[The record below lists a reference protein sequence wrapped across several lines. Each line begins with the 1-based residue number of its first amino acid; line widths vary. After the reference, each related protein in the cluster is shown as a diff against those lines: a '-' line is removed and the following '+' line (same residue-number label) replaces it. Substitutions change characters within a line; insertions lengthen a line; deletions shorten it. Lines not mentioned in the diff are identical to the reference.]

1 MYLINEIEV
10 AKEDFQL
17 PVENLAVW
25 RGDGVFEALKIH
37 DHFPFGIDNH
47 IERLKQSCKKQLF
60 ENVDFRLIK
69 NNILKIASQYK
80 SGYVR
85 VLILRN
91 ESDEDFTI
99 YSFYQKPINI
109 PEDFSLESQ
118 PAPWHPGG
126 DFEVNSDNIIGS
138 KSTSY
143 AYNIKQTR
151 EAIRNGFSD
160 ALLLSNKGLVL
171 EGPTFSIGWIEGETI
186 YVPDLDLGILD
197 SVTRKYLLKFGYE
210 NKITTEVSR
219 ITIDELYTVDTVFV
233 MSTAKHGIFVSKID
247 NKTYTQSPLLI
258 TVQNLFTEEVLK
270 EKQES

>member
-1 MYLINEIEV
+1 MYLINETEV
-10 AKEDFQL
+10 EKEDFRL
-17 PVENLAVW
+17 SVENLAVW

-60 ENVDFRLIK
+60 ENVDFSLIK
-69 NNILKIASQYK
+69 NNILKIASQYEN
-80 SGYVR
+80 GYVR
-85 VLILRN
+85 ILILRN
-91 ESDEDFTI
+91 DSDEDFTI
-99 YSFYQKPINI
+99 YSFYQQPINI
-109 PEDFSLESQ
+109 PENYSLESQ

-143 AYNIKQTR
+143 AYNMKQTR

-160 ALLLSNKGLVL
+160 ALLLSNKRVVL
-171 EGPTFSIGWIEGETI
+171 EGPTFSVGWIKGEII

-197 SVTRKYLLKFGYE
+197 SITRKYLLKFGKE
-210 NKITTEVSR
+210 NKIATEVSR

-247 NKTYTQSPLLI
+247 DKTYTQSPLLN
-258 TVQNLFTEEVLK
+258 TVQNLFSEEVLK
-270 EKQES
+270 EKQKS

>member
-1 MYLINEIEV
+1 MYLINETEV

-17 PVENLAVW
+17 SVENLAVW

-60 ENVDFRLIK
+60 ENVDFSLIK
-69 NNILKIASQYK
+69 NNILKIASQYEN
-80 SGYVR
+80 GYVR
-85 VLILRN
+85 ILILRN
-91 ESDEDFTI
+91 DSDEDFTI
-99 YSFYQKPINI
+99 YSFYQQPINI
-109 PEDFSLESQ
+109 PENYSLESQ

-143 AYNIKQTR
+143 AYNMKQTR

-160 ALLLSNKGLVL
+160 ALLLSNKRVVL
-171 EGPTFSIGWIEGETI
+171 EGPTFSVGWIKGEII

-197 SVTRKYLLKFGYE
+197 SITRKYLLKFGKE
-210 NKITTEVSR
+210 NKIATEVSR

-247 NKTYTQSPLLI
+247 DKTYTQSPLLN
-258 TVQNLFTEEVLK
+258 TVQNLFSEEVLK
-270 EKQES
+270 EKQKS

>member
-1 MYLINEIEV
+1 VYLINKTEV
-10 AKEDFQL
+10 NKEDFQL

-37 DHFPFGIDNH
+37 DHFPFGIDDH

-60 ENVDFRLIK
+60 ENVDFNLIR
-69 NNILKIASQYK
+69 NNISKIASQYE

-85 VLILRN
+85 ILILRN
-91 ESDEDFTI
+91 DSDEDFTI
-99 YSFYQKPINI
+99 YSFYQLPIDI
-109 PEDFSLESQ
+109 PENYSLESQ

-126 DFEVNSDNIIGS
+126 DFEVNNDNIIGS

-160 ALLLSNKGLVL
+160 ALLLSNKGVVL
-171 EGPTFSIGWIEGETI
+171 EGPTFSVGWIKDETI

-197 SVTRKYLLKFGYE
+197 SITRKYLLKFGKE
-210 NKITTEVSR
+210 NKISTAVSR

-247 NKTYTQSPLLI
+247 DKTYTQSPLLN
-258 TVQNLFTEEVLK
+258 TVQNLFSEEVLK
-270 EKQES
+270 EKQKS

>member
-10 AKEDFQL
+10 AKEEFQL

-85 VLILRN
+85 ILILRN
-91 ESDEDFTI
+91 DSDEDFTI
-99 YSFYQKPINI
+99 YSFYQQPINI
-109 PEDFSLESQ
+109 PEDYSLESQ

-160 ALLLSNKGLVL
+160 ALLLSNKGVVL
-171 EGPTFSIGWIEGETI
+171 EGPTFSVGWIEGETI

-197 SVTRKYLLKFGYE
+197 SVTRKYLLKFGNE

-219 ITIDELYTVDTVFV
+219 ITIDELYNVDTVFV

-247 NKTYTQSPLLI
+247 NKTYTQSPLLN
-258 TVQNLFTEEVLK
+258 TVQNLFMEEVLK

>member
-1 MYLINEIEV
+1 MYLINETEV

-17 PVENLAVW
+17 SVENFAVW

-60 ENVDFRLIK
+60 ENVDFSLIK

-80 SGYVR
+80 TGYVR
-85 VLILRN
+85 VLILRDD
-91 ESDEDFTI
+91 SDEDFTI
-99 YSFYQKPINI
+99 YSFYQLPIDI
-109 PEDFSLESQ
+109 PENYSLESQ

-126 DFEVNSDNIIGS
+126 DFEVYSDNIIGS

-143 AYNIKQTR
+143 AYNMKQTR

-160 ALLLSNKGLVL
+160 ALLLSNKGVVL
-171 EGPTFSIGWIEGETI
+171 EGPTFSVGWIKGEII

-197 SVTRKYLLKFGYE
+197 SITRKYLLKFGKE
-210 NKITTEVSR
+210 NKIATEVSR
-219 ITIDELYTVDTVFV
+219 ITIEELYTVDTVFV
-233 MSTAKHGIFVSKID
+233 MSSAKHGIFVSKID
-247 NKTYTQSPLLI
+247 DKTYTQSPLLN
-258 TVQNLFTEEVLK
+258 TVQNLFSEEVLK
-270 EKQES
+270 EKQKS

>member
-1 MYLINEIEV
+1 MYLINETEV

-17 PVENLAVW
+17 SVENLAVW

-37 DHFPFGIDNH
+37 DYFPFGIDDH
-47 IERLKQSCKKQLF
+47 IERLKQSCNKQLF
-60 ENVDFRLIK
+60 ENVDFSLIK
-69 NNILKIASQYK
+69 NNILKIASQYQ

-85 VLILRN
+85 ILILRN
-91 ESDEDFTI
+91 DSDEDFTI
-99 YSFYQKPINI
+99 YSFYQQPVNI
-109 PEDFSLESQ
+109 PENYSLESQ

-126 DFEVNSDNIIGS
+126 DFEVNRDNIIGS

-143 AYNIKQTR
+143 AYNMKQTR

-160 ALLLSNKGLVL
+160 ALLLSNKGVVL
-171 EGPTFSIGWIEGETI
+171 EGPTFSVGWIKGEII

-197 SVTRKYLLKFGYE
+197 SITRKYLLQFGKE
-210 NKITTEVSR
+210 NKIATEVSR

-247 NKTYTQSPLLI
+247 DKTYTESPLLS
-258 TVQNLFTEEVLK
+258 TVQNLFSEEVLK
-270 EKQES
+270 EKQKS

>member
-1 MYLINEIEV
+1 MYLINETEV
-10 AKEDFQL
+10 AKKDFQL

-25 RGDGVFEALKIH
+25 RGDGVFEALTIH

-60 ENVDFRLIK
+60 ENVDFSLIK
-69 NNILKIASQYK
+69 NNILKIASQYEN
-80 SGYVR
+80 GYVR
-85 VLILRN
+85 ILILRN
-91 ESDEDFTI
+91 DSDEDFTI
-99 YSFYQKPINI
+99 YSFYQQPINI
-109 PEDFSLESQ
+109 PENYSLESQ

-143 AYNIKQTR
+143 AYNMKQTR

-160 ALLLSNKGLVL
+160 ALLLSNKGVVL
-171 EGPTFSIGWIEGETI
+171 EGPTFSVGWIKGEII

-197 SVTRKYLLKFGYE
+197 SITRKYLLKFGKE
-210 NKITTEVSR
+210 NKIATEVSR

-233 MSTAKHGIFVSKID
+233 MSTAKHGVFVSKID
-247 NKTYTQSPLLI
+247 DKTFTQSPLLN
-258 TVQNLFTEEVLK
+258 TVQNLFSEEVLK
-270 EKQES
+270 EKQKS

>member
-1 MYLINEIEV
+1 MYLINNTEV
-10 AKEDFQL
+10 AIENFQL

-37 DHFPFGIDNH
+37 DYYPFGIDKH
-47 IERLKQSCKKQLF
+47 IERLKQSCRKQLF
-60 ENVDFRLIK
+60 ENVDFNLIE

-80 SGYVR
+80 NGYVR
-85 VLILRN
+85 ILILRN
-91 ESDEDFTI
+91 SSDEDFTI
-99 YSFYQKPINI
+99 YSFYQLPINI
-109 PEDFSLESQ
+109 PENYKLESQ

-126 DFEVNSDNIIGS
+126 DFEVNNDNIIGS

-160 ALLLSNKGLVL
+160 ALLLSNKGVVL
-171 EGPTFSIGWIEGETI
+171 EGPTFSVGWIKDETI

-197 SVTRKYLLKFGYE
+197 SITRKYLLKFGKE
-210 NKITTEVSR
+210 NKISTAVSR
-219 ITIDELYTVDTVFV
+219 ITIDELYTVDTVFA

-247 NKTYTQSPLLI
+247 DKTYTQSPLLN
-258 TVQNLFTEEVLK
+258 TVQNLFKEEVLK

>member
-1 MYLINEIEV
+1 MYLINETEV
-10 AKEDFQL
+10 SKEDFQL
-17 PVENLAVW
+17 SVENLAVW

-37 DHFPFGIDNH
+37 DHFPFGVDNH

-60 ENVDFRLIK
+60 ENVDFSLIK
-69 NNILKIASQYK
+69 NNILKIASQYEN
-80 SGYVR
+80 GYVR
-85 VLILRN
+85 ILILRN
-91 ESDEDFTI
+91 DSDEDFTI
-99 YSFYQKPINI
+99 YSFYQQPINI
-109 PEDFSLESQ
+109 PENYSLESQ

-143 AYNIKQTR
+143 AYNMKQTR

-160 ALLLSNKGLVL
+160 ALLLSNKGVVL
-171 EGPTFSIGWIEGETI
+171 EGPTFSVGWIKGEII

-197 SVTRKYLLKFGYE
+197 SITRKYLLKFGKE
-210 NKITTEVSR
+210 NKIETEVSR

-247 NKTYTQSPLLI
+247 DKTYTQSPLLN
-258 TVQNLFTEEVLK
+258 TVQNLFSEEVLK
-270 EKQES
+270 EKQKS

>member
-1 MYLINEIEV
+1 MYLINETEV

-17 PVENLAVW
+17 SVENFAVW

-60 ENVDFRLIK
+60 ENVDFSLIK
-69 NNILKIASQYK
+69 NNILKIASQYEN
-80 SGYVR
+80 GYVR
-85 VLILRN
+85 ILILRN
-91 ESDEDFTI
+91 DSDEDFTI
-99 YSFYQKPINI
+99 YSFYQQPINI
-109 PEDFSLESQ
+109 PENYSLESQ

-143 AYNIKQTR
+143 AYNMKQTR

-160 ALLLSNKGLVL
+160 ALLLSNKGVVL
-171 EGPTFSIGWIEGETI
+171 EGPTFSVGWIKGEII

-197 SVTRKYLLKFGYE
+197 SITRKYLLKFGKE
-210 NKITTEVSR
+210 NKIATEVSR

-247 NKTYTQSPLLI
+247 DKTYTQSPLLN
-258 TVQNLFTEEVLK
+258 TVQNLFSEEVLK
-270 EKQES
+270 EKQKS

>member
-10 AKEDFQL
+10 AKEEFQL

-47 IERLKQSCKKQLF
+47 IERLKQSCKKQFF

-85 VLILRN
+85 ILILRN
-91 ESDEDFTI
+91 DSDEDFTI
-99 YSFYQKPINI
+99 YSFYQQPINI
-109 PEDFSLESQ
+109 PEDYSLESQ

-160 ALLLSNKGLVL
+160 ALLLSNKGVVL
-171 EGPTFSIGWIEGETI
+171 EGPTFSVGWIEGETI

-197 SVTRKYLLKFGYE
+197 SVTRKYLLKFGNE

-219 ITIDELYTVDTVFV
+219 ITIDELYNVDTVFV

-247 NKTYTQSPLLI
+247 NKTYTQSPLLN
-258 TVQNLFTEEVLK
+258 TVQNLFMEEVLK

>member
-1 MYLINEIEV
+1 MYLINETEV

-25 RGDGVFEALKIH
+25 RGDGVFEALTVH

-60 ENVDFRLIK
+60 ENVDFSLIK
-69 NNILKIASQYK
+69 NNILKIASQYEN
-80 SGYVR
+80 GYVR
-85 VLILRN
+85 ILILRN
-91 ESDEDFTI
+91 DSDEDFTI
-99 YSFYQKPINI
+99 YSFYQQPINI
-109 PEDFSLESQ
+109 PENYSLESQ

-143 AYNIKQTR
+143 AYNMKQTR

-160 ALLLSNKGLVL
+160 ALLLSNKGVVL
-171 EGPTFSIGWIEGETI
+171 EGPTFSVGWIEGEII

-197 SVTRKYLLKFGYE
+197 SITRKYLLKFGKE
-210 NKITTEVSR
+210 NKIATEVSR

-247 NKTYTQSPLLI
+247 DKTYTQSPLLN
-258 TVQNLFTEEVLK
+258 TVQNLFSEEVLK
-270 EKQES
+270 EKQKS

>member
-1 MYLINEIEV
+1 MYLINETEV

-17 PVENLAVW
+17 SVENLAVW

-60 ENVDFRLIK
+60 ENVDFSLIK
-69 NNILKIASQYK
+69 NNILKIASQYEN
-80 SGYVR
+80 GYVR
-85 VLILRN
+85 ILILRN
-91 ESDEDFTI
+91 DSDEDFTI
-99 YSFYQKPINI
+99 YSFYQQPINI
-109 PEDFSLESQ
+109 PENYSLESQ

-143 AYNIKQTR
+143 AYNMKQTR

-160 ALLLSNKGLVL
+160 ALLLSNKRVVL
-171 EGPTFSIGWIEGETI
+171 EGPTFSVGWIKGEII

-197 SVTRKYLLKFGYE
+197 SITRKYLLKFGKE
-210 NKITTEVSR
+210 NKIATEVSR

-247 NKTYTQSPLLI
+247 NKTYTQSPLLN
-258 TVQNLFTEEVLK
+258 TVQNLFSEEVLK
-270 EKQES
+270 EKQKS

>member
-10 AKEDFQL
+10 AKEEFQL

-85 VLILRN
+85 ILILRN
-91 ESDEDFTI
+91 DSDEDFTI
-99 YSFYQKPINI
+99 YSFYQQPINI
-109 PEDFSLESQ
+109 AEDYSLESQ

-160 ALLLSNKGLVL
+160 ALLLSNKGVVL
-171 EGPTFSIGWIEGETI
+171 EGPTFSVGWIEGETI

-197 SVTRKYLLKFGYE
+197 SVTRKYLLKFGNE

-247 NKTYTQSPLLI
+247 NKTYTQSPLLN
-258 TVQNLFTEEVLK
+258 TVQNLFMEEVLK

>member
-1 MYLINEIEV
+1 MYLINETEV

-17 PVENLAVW
+17 SVENLAVW

-60 ENVDFRLIK
+60 ENVDFSLIK
-69 NNILKIASQYK
+69 NNILKIASQYEN
-80 SGYVR
+80 GYVR
-85 VLILRN
+85 ILILRN
-91 ESDEDFTI
+91 DSDEDFTI
-99 YSFYQKPINI
+99 YSFYQQPINI
-109 PEDFSLESQ
+109 PENYSLESQ

-143 AYNIKQTR
+143 AYNMKQTR

-160 ALLLSNKGLVL
+160 ALLLSNKGVVL
-171 EGPTFSIGWIEGETI
+171 EGPTFSVGWIKGEII

-197 SVTRKYLLKFGYE
+197 SITRKYLLKFGKE
-210 NKITTEVSR
+210 NKIATEVSR

-233 MSTAKHGIFVSKID
+233 MSTAKHGVFVSKID
-247 NKTYTQSPLLI
+247 DKTFTQSPLLN
-258 TVQNLFTEEVLK
+258 TVQNLFSEEVLK
-270 EKQES
+270 EKQKS

>member
-1 MYLINEIEV
+1 VYLINETEV
-10 AKEDFQL
+10 SKENFQL

-25 RGDGVFEALKIH
+25 RGDGVFEALTIH

-60 ENVDFRLIK
+60 ENVDFSLIK

-80 SGYVR
+80 TGYVR
-85 VLILRN
+85 VLILRDD
-91 ESDEDFTI
+91 SDEDFTI
-99 YSFYQKPINI
+99 YSFYQLPIDI
-109 PEDFSLESQ
+109 PENYSLESQ

-126 DFEVNSDNIIGS
+126 DFEVNNDNIIGS

-160 ALLLSNKGLVL
+160 ALLLSNKGVVL
-171 EGPTFSIGWIEGETI
+171 EGPTFSVGWIKDETI

-197 SVTRKYLLKFGYE
+197 SITRKYLLKFGKE
-210 NKITTEVSR
+210 NKISTAVSR

-247 NKTYTQSPLLI
+247 NKTYTQSPLLN
-258 TVQNLFTEEVLK
+258 TLQNLFSEEVLK
-270 EKQES
+270 EKQKS

>member
-10 AKEDFQL
+10 AKEEFQL

-85 VLILRN
+85 ILILRN
-91 ESDEDFTI
+91 DSDEDFTI
-99 YSFYQKPINI
+99 YSFYQQPINI
-109 PEDFSLESQ
+109 PEDYSLESQ

-160 ALLLSNKGLVL
+160 ALLLSNKGVVL
-171 EGPTFSIGWIEGETI
+171 EGPTFSVGWIEGETI

-247 NKTYTQSPLLI
+247 NKTYTQSPLLN
-258 TVQNLFTEEVLK
+258 TVQNLFMEEVLK

>member
-1 MYLINEIEV
+1 MYLINETEV

-17 PVENLAVW
+17 SVENLAVW

-37 DHFPFGIDNH
+37 DYFPFGIDNH

-60 ENVDFRLIK
+60 ENVDFSLIK
-69 NNILKIASQYK
+69 NNILKIASQYEN
-80 SGYVR
+80 GYVR
-85 VLILRN
+85 ILILRN
-91 ESDEDFTI
+91 DSDEDFTI
-99 YSFYQKPINI
+99 YSFYQQPINT
-109 PEDFSLESQ
+109 PENYSLESQ

-143 AYNIKQTR
+143 AYNMKQTR
-151 EAIRNGFSD
+151 QAIRNGFSD
-160 ALLLSNKGLVL
+160 ALLLSNKGVVL
-171 EGPTFSIGWIEGETI
+171 EGPTFSVGWIKGEII

-197 SVTRKYLLKFGYE
+197 SITRRYLLKFGKE
-210 NKITTEVSR
+210 NKIATEVSR
-219 ITIDELYTVDTVFV
+219 ITIDELYAVDTVFV

-247 NKTYTQSPLLI
+247 NKTYTQSPLLN
-258 TVQNLFTEEVLK
+258 TVQNLFMEEVLK

>member
-1 MYLINEIEV
+1 MYLINETEV

-37 DHFPFGIDNH
+37 DYFPFGIDNH

-60 ENVDFRLIK
+60 ENVDFILIK

-80 SGYVR
+80 TGYVR
-85 VLILRN
+85 VLILRDD
-91 ESDEDFTI
+91 SDEDFTI
-99 YSFYQKPINI
+99 YSFYQLPIDI
-109 PEDFSLESQ
+109 PENYSLESQ

-126 DFEVNSDNIIGS
+126 DFEVYSDNIIGS

-143 AYNIKQTR
+143 AYNMKQTR

-160 ALLLSNKGLVL
+160 ALLLSNKGVVL
-171 EGPTFSIGWIEGETI
+171 EGPTFSVGWIKGEII

-197 SVTRKYLLKFGYE
+197 SITRKYLLKFGKE
-210 NKITTEVSR
+210 NKIATEVSR
-219 ITIDELYTVDTVFV
+219 ITIEELYTVDTVFV
-233 MSTAKHGIFVSKID
+233 MSSAKHGIFVSKID
-247 NKTYTQSPLLI
+247 DKTYTQSPLLN
-258 TVQNLFTEEVLK
+258 TVQNLFSEEVLK
-270 EKQES
+270 EKQKS

>member
-1 MYLINEIEV
+1 VYLINEIEV
-10 AKEDFQL
+10 AKEEFQL

-85 VLILRN
+85 ILILRN
-91 ESDEDFTI
+91 DSDEDFTI
-99 YSFYQKPINI
+99 YSFYQQPINI
-109 PEDFSLESQ
+109 PEDYSLESQ

-171 EGPTFSIGWIEGETI
+171 EGPTFSVGWVEGETI

-197 SVTRKYLLKFGYE
+197 SVTRKYLLKFGNE

-219 ITIDELYTVDTVFV
+219 ITIDELYNVDTVFV

-247 NKTYTQSPLLI
+247 NKTYTQSPLLN
-258 TVQNLFTEEVLK
+258 TVQNLFMEEVLK

>member
-1 MYLINEIEV
+1 VYLINETEV

-17 PVENLAVW
+17 SVENLAVW

-60 ENVDFRLIK
+60 ENVDFSLIK
-69 NNILKIASQYK
+69 NNILKIASQYE

-85 VLILRN
+85 ILILRN
-91 ESDEDFTI
+91 DSDEDFTI
-99 YSFYQKPINI
+99 YSFYQQPINI
-109 PEDFSLESQ
+109 PENYSLESQ

-143 AYNIKQTR
+143 AYNMKQTR

-160 ALLLSNKGLVL
+160 ALLLSNKGVVL
-171 EGPTFSIGWIEGETI
+171 EGPTFSVGWIKGEII

-197 SVTRKYLLKFGYE
+197 SITRKYLLKFGKE
-210 NKITTEVSR
+210 NKIATEVSR

-247 NKTYTQSPLLI
+247 DKTYTQSPLLN
-258 TVQNLFTEEVLK
+258 TVQNLFSEEVLK
-270 EKQES
+270 EKQKS

>member
-1 MYLINEIEV
+1 MYLINETEV

-17 PVENLAVW
+17 SVENLAVW

-60 ENVDFRLIK
+60 ENVDFSLIK
-69 NNILKIASQYK
+69 NNILKIASQYEN
-80 SGYVR
+80 GYVR
-85 VLILRN
+85 ILILRN
-91 ESDEDFTI
+91 DSDEDFTI
-99 YSFYQKPINI
+99 YSFYQQPINI
-109 PEDFSLESQ
+109 PENYSLESQ

-143 AYNIKQTR
+143 AYNMKQTR

-160 ALLLSNKGLVL
+160 ALLLSNKRVVL
-171 EGPTFSIGWIEGETI
+171 EGPTFSVGWIKGEII

-197 SVTRKYLLKFGYE
+197 SITRKYLLKFGKE
-210 NKITTEVSR
+210 NKIATEVSR

-247 NKTYTQSPLLI
+247 NKTYTQSSLLN
-258 TVQNLFTEEVLK
+258 TVQNLFSEEVLK
-270 EKQES
+270 EKQKS

>member
-1 MYLINEIEV
+1 MYLINETEV
-10 AKEDFQL
+10 AKKDFQL

-25 RGDGVFEALKIH
+25 RGDGVFEALTIH

-60 ENVDFRLIK
+60 ENVDFSLIK
-69 NNILKIASQYK
+69 NNILKIASQYE

-85 VLILRN
+85 ILILRN
-91 ESDEDFTI
+91 DSDEDFTI
-99 YSFYQKPINI
+99 YSFYQQPINI
-109 PEDFSLESQ
+109 PENYSLESQ

-143 AYNIKQTR
+143 AYNMKQTR

-160 ALLLSNKGLVL
+160 ALLLSNKGVVL
-171 EGPTFSIGWIEGETI
+171 EGPTFSVGWIKGEII

-197 SVTRKYLLKFGYE
+197 SITRKYLLKFGKE
-210 NKITTEVSR
+210 NKIATEVSR
-219 ITIDELYTVDTVFV
+219 ITIEELYTVDTVFV
-233 MSTAKHGIFVSKID
+233 MSSAKHGIFVSKID
-247 NKTYTQSPLLI
+247 DKTYTQSPLLN
-258 TVQNLFTEEVLK
+258 TVQNLFSEEVLK
-270 EKQES
+270 EKQKS

>member
-1 MYLINEIEV
+1 MYLINETEV

-17 PVENLAVW
+17 SVENLAVW

-37 DHFPFGIDNH
+37 DYFPFGIDNH

-60 ENVDFRLIK
+60 ENVDFSLIK
-69 NNILKIASQYK
+69 NNILKIASQYEN
-80 SGYVR
+80 GYVR
-85 VLILRN
+85 ILILRN
-91 ESDEDFTI
+91 DSDEDFTI
-99 YSFYQKPINI
+99 YSFYQQPINI
-109 PEDFSLESQ
+109 PENYSLESQ

-143 AYNIKQTR
+143 AYNMKQTR

-160 ALLLSNKGLVL
+160 ALLLSNKRVVL
-171 EGPTFSIGWIEGETI
+171 EGPTFSVGWIKGEII

-197 SVTRKYLLKFGYE
+197 SITRKYLLKFGKE
-210 NKITTEVSR
+210 NKIAIEVSR

-247 NKTYTQSPLLI
+247 DKTYTQSPLLN
-258 TVQNLFTEEVLK
+258 TVQNLFSEEVLK
-270 EKQES
+270 EKQKS

>member
-1 MYLINEIEV
+1 MYLINETEV

-17 PVENLAVW
+17 SVENLAVW

-60 ENVDFRLIK
+60 ENVDFSLIK
-69 NNILKIASQYK
+69 NNVLKIASQYEN
-80 SGYVR
+80 GYVR
-85 VLILRN
+85 ILILRN
-91 ESDEDFTI
+91 DSDEDFTI
-99 YSFYQKPINI
+99 YSFYQQPINI
-109 PEDFSLESQ
+109 PENYSLESQ

-143 AYNIKQTR
+143 AYNMKQTR

-160 ALLLSNKGLVL
+160 ALLLSNKGVVL
-171 EGPTFSIGWIEGETI
+171 EGPTFSVGWIKGEII

-197 SVTRKYLLKFGYE
+197 SITRKYLLKFGKE
-210 NKITTEVSR
+210 NKIATEVSR

-233 MSTAKHGIFVSKID
+233 MSTAKHGVFVSKID
-247 NKTYTQSPLLI
+247 DKTFTQSPLLN
-258 TVQNLFTEEVLK
+258 TVQNLFSEEVLK
-270 EKQES
+270 EKQKS

>member
-1 MYLINEIEV
+1 VYLINEIEV
-10 AKEDFQL
+10 AKEEFQL

-85 VLILRN
+85 ILILRN
-91 ESDEDFTI
+91 DSDEDFTI
-99 YSFYQKPINI
+99 YSFYQQPINI
-109 PEDFSLESQ
+109 PEDYSLESQ

-160 ALLLSNKGLVL
+160 ALLLSNKGVVL
-171 EGPTFSIGWIEGETI
+171 EGPTFSVGWIEGETI

-197 SVTRKYLLKFGYE
+197 SVTRKYLLKFGNE

-247 NKTYTQSPLLI
+247 NKTYTQSPLLN
-258 TVQNLFTEEVLK
+258 TVQNLFMEEVLK

>member
-1 MYLINEIEV
+1 MYLINETEV
-10 AKEDFQL
+10 AKKDFQL

-25 RGDGVFEALKIH
+25 RGDGVFEALTIH

-60 ENVDFRLIK
+60 ENVDFSLIK

-80 SGYVR
+80 TGYVR
-85 VLILRN
+85 VLILRDD
-91 ESDEDFTI
+91 SDEDFTI
-99 YSFYQKPINI
+99 YSFYQLPIDI
-109 PEDFSLESQ
+109 PENYSLESQ

-143 AYNIKQTR
+143 AYNMKQTR

-160 ALLLSNKGLVL
+160 ALLLSNKGVVL
-171 EGPTFSIGWIEGETI
+171 EGPTFSVGWIKGEII

-197 SVTRKYLLKFGYE
+197 SITRKYLLKFGKE
-210 NKITTEVSR
+210 NKIATEVSR

-247 NKTYTQSPLLI
+247 DKTYTQSPLLN
-258 TVQNLFTEEVLK
+258 TVQNLFSEEVLK
-270 EKQES
+270 EKQKS

>member
-1 MYLINEIEV
+1 MYLINNTEV
-10 AKEDFQL
+10 SKENFQL

-37 DHFPFGIDNH
+37 DHFPFGIDSH

-60 ENVDFRLIK
+60 ENVDFSLIR
-69 NNILKIASQYK
+69 NNIFKIASQYK
-80 SGYVR
+80 TGYVR

-91 ESDEDFTI
+91 DSDEDFTI
-99 YSFYQKPINI
+99 YSFYQLPIDT
-109 PEDFSLESQ
+109 PENYSLESQ

-160 ALLLSNKGLVL
+160 ALLLSNKGVVL
-171 EGPTFSIGWIEGETI
+171 EGPTFSVGWIKDETV

-197 SVTRKYLLKFGYE
+197 SITRKYLLKFGKE
-210 NKITTEVSR
+210 NKISTAVSR
-219 ITIDELYTVDTVFV
+219 ITIDELYTVDTVFA

-247 NKTYTQSPLLI
+247 DKTYTQSPLLN
-258 TVQNLFTEEVLK
+258 TLQNLFKEEVLK

>member
-1 MYLINEIEV
+1 MYLINETEV

-17 PVENLAVW
+17 SVENLAVW

-37 DHFPFGIDNH
+37 DYFPFGIDDH
-47 IERLKQSCKKQLF
+47 IERLKQSCNKQLF
-60 ENVDFRLIK
+60 ENVDFSLIK
-69 NNILKIASQYK
+69 NNILKIASQYQ

-85 VLILRN
+85 ILILRN
-91 ESDEDFTI
+91 DSDEDFTI
-99 YSFYQKPINI
+99 YSFYQQPVNI
-109 PEDFSLESQ
+109 PENYSLESQ

-126 DFEVNSDNIIGS
+126 DFEVNRDNIIGS

-143 AYNIKQTR
+143 AYNMKQTR

-160 ALLLSNKGLVL
+160 ALLLSNKGVVL
-171 EGPTFSIGWIEGETI
+171 EGPTFSVGWIKGEII

-197 SVTRKYLLKFGYE
+197 SITRKYLLQFGKE
-210 NKITTEVSR
+210 NKIATEVSR

-247 NKTYTQSPLLI
+247 DKTYTQSPLLN
-258 TVQNLFTEEVLK
+258 TVQNLFSEEVLK
-270 EKQES
+270 EKQKS

>member
-1 MYLINEIEV
+1 MYLINETEV

-25 RGDGVFEALKIH
+25 RGDGVFEALTIH

-60 ENVDFRLIK
+60 ENVDFSLIK
-69 NNILKIASQYK
+69 NNILKIASQYEN
-80 SGYVR
+80 GYVR
-85 VLILRN
+85 ILILRN
-91 ESDEDFTI
+91 DSDEDFTI
-99 YSFYQKPINI
+99 YSFYQQPINI
-109 PEDFSLESQ
+109 PENYSLESQ

-171 EGPTFSIGWIEGETI
+171 EGPTFSVGWIEGETI

-197 SVTRKYLLKFGYE
+197 SITRKYLLKFGKE
-210 NKITTEVSR
+210 NKINTAVSR
-219 ITIDELYTVDTVFV
+219 INIDELYTVDTVFV

-247 NKTYTQSPLLI
+247 NKTYTQSPVLN
-258 TVQNLFTEEVLK
+258 TVQDLFREEVLK

>member
-85 VLILRN
+85 ILILRN
-91 ESDEDFTI
+91 DSDEDFTI
-99 YSFYQKPINI
+99 YSFYQQPINI
-109 PEDFSLESQ
+109 PEDYSLESQ

-160 ALLLSNKGLVL
+160 ALLLSNKGVVL
-171 EGPTFSIGWIEGETI
+171 EGPTFSVGWIEGETI

-197 SVTRKYLLKFGYE
+197 SVTRKYLLKFGNE

-247 NKTYTQSPLLI
+247 NKTYTQSPLLN
-258 TVQNLFTEEVLK
+258 TVQNLFMEEVLK